1 MQYVLIAVPFL
12 LLAAIAGLPLATLV
26 RARARTRPARPAR
39 VRRPP
44 KSKLH
49 VVTRSQM
56 DEDLQDLIRRRP

>member
-1 MQYVLIAVPFL
+1 MHYVVIAIPFL
-12 LLAAIAGLPLATLV
+12 FLAALAGLPLATFLRGRV
-26 RARARTRPARPAR
+26 RTPRPAR

-44 KSKLH
+44 KSTLH